1 MPARQLAF
9 ATDTQRRSVIIR
21 SIWNRV
27 PSVKHIVSRVM
38 REQGI
43 TCGTGAGQLA
53 RRFGIGT
60 ERRIDVIFSTV
71 NRRIRRCINYQ
82 VGLDAVDQCDQ

>member
-1 MPARQLAF
+1 
-9 ATDTQRRSVIIR
+9 
-21 SIWNRV
+21 
-27 PSVKHIVSRVM
+27 M

-60 ERRIDVIFSTV
+60 ERRIDVISSTV
-71 NRRIRRCINYQ
+71 NCRIRRCINYQ